1 MKLPDRA
8 PLEVRQYLAG
18 EFRTLLD
25 EPAFL
30 DALPGHLPGDPA
42 SQARVRTIIARMEEM
57 ATPR

>member
-1 MKLPDRA
+1 
-8 PLEVRQYLAG
+8 VRQYLVAA
-18 EFRTLLD
+18 FRILLD